1 MTGNSKI
8 KSCFSVA
15 ISITIFCIS
24 AVSVFAQN
32 PSITSEVDRNEIT
45 TDETLILTVRLVA
58 DETIP
63 PLILPDLDEFVIQS
77 KRSSSSISII
87 NGEATAQMEYKYTL
101 QPLESGILTIA
112 PISALLGGQT
122 YTTESL
128 TIEVI
133 QGSPTRTIQSNQQP
147 DPMLETML
155 DGQDYYVEL
164 ALKTRILL

>member
-15 ISITIFCIS
+15 ISITIFCLS

-101 QPLESGILTIA
+101 QPLESGLLTIA

>member
-15 ISITIFCIS
+15 ISITIFCLS